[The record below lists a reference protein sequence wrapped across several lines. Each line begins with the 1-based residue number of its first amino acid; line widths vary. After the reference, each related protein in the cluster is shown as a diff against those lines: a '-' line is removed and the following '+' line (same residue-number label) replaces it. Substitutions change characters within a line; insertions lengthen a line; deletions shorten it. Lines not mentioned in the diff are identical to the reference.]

1 MSIHIEPFPVPG
13 IQETFRHQVSE
24 AETSAFSALIGVST
38 DEDQCKGRYSS
49 TSNHFMIAIITGA
62 LNSHFGA
69 QGLECLNMHFEF
81 LSAIHCGDAI
91 ETIIECTHTDPAKN
105 LATFKINCFK
115 QDKEQVITGQAVIIT
130 PH

>member
-1 MSIHIEPFPVPG
+1 MQGKVLVNFQSFHGRDYHRRTEFPFWG
-13 IQETFRHQVSE
+13 
-24 AETSAFSALIGVST
+24 
-38 DEDQCKGRYSS
+38 
-49 TSNHFMIAIITGA
+49 
-62 LNSHFGA
+62 

-91 ETIIECTHTDPAKN
+91 ETIIECTNTDPVKN

-115 QDKEQVITGQAVIIT
+115 QDKEQVITGQAVMIT